1 MCEERREGENGREGG
16 RERAGDA
23 EKGTRVWMSCVWG
36 RAGGKVRG
44 RESAGR
50 TRWVV
55 GSASVFLGGVYPFGR
70 RAARPGTDQ
79 DVGVKFRGFCL
90 LAP

>member
-55 GSASVFLGGVYPFGR
+55 GSASVFLGGVY
-70 RAARPGTDQ
+70 T
-79 DVGVKFRGFCL
+79 L
-90 LAP
+90 LAAVLLDPEQTKMLA